1 MSSQTP
7 ANKQAITSR
16 SSNLHFETVRT
27 NIPTWLINASSQ
39 THQALRKAN
48 LQPPSW
54 FDKARQEMSDVIQ
67 QLQRAY
73 AAHLI
78 DEQHVKQILAR
89 LPSPEAYAAPLLTA
103 ALQEKFGLAV
113 DVKTAYLFNPR
124 RVIVDQSFAAVSRD
138 PLVTTQNALKAAT
151 QPLLQAALQNFEAWE
166 AEPGGMD
173 TSSRQKAVIY
183 GTYPLQGL
191 VVKGD
196 VLPIAPEQFA
206 GLCRELDLGGK
217 YQALITTVLSP
228 ASRPGDAP
236 DAAQS
241 NVRGQFKLFEASA
254 FALQVHIARM
264 KKVIGIGLHSALLE
278 LARNKSLVTL
288 DGQPLACNFLRL
300 WDIQLTGI
308 VAIASNLESS
318 QRIEKVTVYMPDDP
332 YHPLKEYDSTLHFIQ
347 ELRDRLLQP
356 GYRDFFQR
364 FVPARHRRQ
373 LMNKLDEAFYPKV
386 WNTGGWYE
394 QKLDKDAKL
403 HLRAEALSAPLLS
416 ELYAQKIAVLRDDG
430 LFHAVPTA
438 AEDHKTLE
446 DKLRY
451 FAETTLQILNVAAF
465 VVPVLGEVMLAV
477 TAAQLC
483 YEVYE
488 GIDSL
493 ARGEKEQAWG
503 YLLDVL
509 ENVALMA
516 ALGAASSGSGGIA
529 ALKAPPLIEQMRAVE
544 LPGGGSRLWK
554 PDLTPFAHDI
564 VLPAGLKPNALG
576 LYEYQGQQWLPM
588 DGSTYQVKG
597 TAPWRLQHPS
607 RPDAYEPKLRHNNAG
622 TWLHELDQPLDW
634 QGLTLFRR
642 LGRAGA
648 EFSDISARRILQVS
662 DTHEAV
668 LRRVLA
674 DGERPPALLDD
685 TMQRFQLDQELATQT
700 MGDDSVRQQRN
711 ELFQTRYQALQA
723 SEVAD
728 VALLQRVYPG
738 LPRSVAQEVLNHAS
752 PLELQQLALEQRV
765 PLRLA
770 EEVRAY
776 QQQIRL
782 TRAYEGLYLDSVAN
796 PDTDKLLLHSLE
808 TLPGW
813 SPQVRLEVRN
823 GSFRGQ
829 LIDSIGPTDAPIH
842 KVLIKD
848 AEGYQTRD
856 ANDQHLHG
864 RDDLYAAVMHALP
877 DAQRQALGLPH
888 VGQGAEL
895 KSLLQNQP
903 LLPRQTLAE
912 VLKMQ
917 PRKPGSQSPMRL
929 ADGRLGYL
937 LSGRGVSA
945 GDIARETLLDKVRA
959 LELAQPPEST
969 LSALENIGMG
979 RVEINL
985 RLDQL
990 LTEQQALRTSLDSW
1004 TPTATTSAE
1013 DSAAQMQS
1021 RKRIHDE
1028 LWNHWRANN
1037 LPEIGRNSA
1046 RLQLHEVCLSDVP
1059 AQLPD
1064 FIYERIQTLELN
1076 DVTVDTRRTPDEGQV
1091 LGQLFSRLPH
1101 MTSLTLAR
1109 SALPAGFRELELFD
1123 YVGVRQLRLTFN
1135 FRDTLASRLTGLR
1148 ELRLTNQGLY
1158 LSSLDLNNFRQ
1169 LEHLRILDLSGNR
1182 LPTGTFPASSQI
1194 WLPDISGLN
1203 LQYLGLER
1211 VELSEWPTWINSDS
1225 TAQIAE
1231 ISLADNYI
1239 SALPDAILYGEST
1252 AGQRTRISLRGN
1264 MLARGAVIAA
1274 RLGYEAPR
1282 GRFSFDVYVPES
1294 LESTVNELLQ
1304 QQRELREAL
1313 DNWAEASS
1321 STAPLNDE
1329 RVQARRQIGETLATF
1344 WRDISADRG
1353 LKLLELSAIDIAD
1366 FPRHLPEF
1374 FYRRVQYLELDRVTV
1389 TPEQLDRFLR
1399 NFTHVSDLTFRGHV
1413 SPLASLPAAL
1423 LELRSLSTLRLLDQ
1437 GLLIDQAAMEF
1448 FARLPA
1454 LDHLELDGNILGAIT
1469 DVSGLAA
1476 RQLRWLG
1483 LNRVGLQTWPAWLSE
1498 LIPGSMKV
1506 LNLDSNQL
1514 TELPEHI
1521 LQNPRNDRQHTEIS
1535 LIDNPLSHDSLRRAH
1550 TSEADWRTY
1559 SFAIDLPNDILTL
1572 DYDTHNSDSEF
1583 SDIDDADSDSDG
1595 HTHSPRQHPVQEVAD
1610 IEPWLGVAVEEE
1622 QRYREIWQQLENG
1635 NDDQDLLN
1643 LVGRLRHTAD
1653 YRTLRSRPEL
1663 VTRVWRVL
1671 EAAAQDIELRLT
1683 LNGMSEE
1690 PLRLLMAS
1698 DTCPDG
1704 IRLEF
1709 NQMEVLIYTRQ
1720 ALLDAPTE
1728 QRGQALYQLTR
1739 RLYRMEE
1746 LDRIAREQTG
1756 SRDEA
1761 EVRLAYRLQWATELD
1776 LPLPPN
1782 NMLYRAHAR
1791 LRPGEL
1797 DEALGRVK
1805 QGEHGEPFMAYAAQR
1820 DFWVE
1825 YLRETYA
1832 ERFRQLKETYEAQVT
1847 ALIDLHPDDNI
1858 DQYAPQ
1864 IAALEQQFKRDEQ
1877 NLIREL
1883 TNQAGMSQD

>member
-7 ANKQAITSR
+7 PKKQAITST
-16 SSNLHFETVRT
+16 SSNIHFETVR
-27 NIPTWLINASSQ
+27 NKIPTWLINASSQ

-48 LQPPSW
+48 LQAPDW
-54 FDKARQEMSDVIQ
+54 FEKARLAMPDVAQ
-67 QLQRAY
+67 QLQRVY
-73 AAHLI
+73 TTHLI
-78 DEQHVKQILAR
+78 DEQYVNQVLAN
-89 LPSPEAYAAPLLTA
+89 LPSAEVFAAPLLTTA
-103 ALQEKFGLAV
+103 IKDRFGLTV
-113 DVKTAYLFNPR
+113 DVKSTYLFNPR
-124 RVIVDQSFAAVSRD
+124 RVMVDQSFAAASRD
-138 PLVTTQNALKAAT
+138 PLVANQNALKAAT

-173 TSSRQKAVIY
+173 KSSHQKAVIY
-183 GTYPLQGL
+183 ATYPIQGV

-196 VLPIAPEQFA
+196 ALPIPPEQFA

-217 YQALITTVLSP
+217 YQALITRVLSP
-228 ASRPGDAP
+228 TSRPGDAP
-236 DAAQS
+236 DAAES
-241 NVRGQFKLFEASA
+241 NLRGQFKLFEASA
-254 FALQVHIARM
+254 FTLQVHIARM
-264 KKVIGIGLHSALLE
+264 KNVISVGLQSALLE
-278 LARNKSLVTL
+278 LARNKSVVALN
-288 DGQPLACNFLRL
+288 GQPLACNFLRL

-318 QRIEKVTVYMPDDP
+318 QRIEKVTVYIPDDP
-332 YHPLKEYDSTLHFIQ
+332 YHPIKEYDSTLHFIQ

-356 GYRDFFQR
+356 GYQDFFQR
-364 FVPARHRRQ
+364 FVPARHRS
-373 LMNKLDEAFYPKV
+373 LISKKLNEVFYPKV
-386 WNTGGWYE
+386 WNAGGWYE

-403 HLRAEALSAPLLS
+403 HLRAEAFSGPLLS
-416 ELYAQKIAVLRDDG
+416 GLYQQKTAVLRDDG

-451 FAETTLQILNVAAF
+451 FAETTLQVLNVAAF

-483 YEVYE
+483 YEAYE
-488 GIDSL
+488 GIESL
-493 ARGEKEQAWG
+493 AKGEKEQAWG

-544 LPGGGSRLWK
+544 LPAGGTRLWK
-554 PDLTPFAHDI
+554 PDLAPFAHDI

-576 LYEYQGQQWLPM
+576 LYEYQGQQWLPL
-588 DGSTYQVKG
+588 DGSTYAVKG
-597 TAPWRLQHPS
+597 AAPWRLQHPS
-607 RPDAYEPKLRHNNAG
+607 RPDAYAPQLRHNNAG
-622 TWLHELDQPLDW
+622 AWLHELDQPLDW

-642 LGRAGA
+642 LGQASA
-648 EFSDISARRILQVS
+648 QFSDISARRILQVS

-668 LRRVLA
+668 LRRVLTH
-674 DGERPPALLDD
+674 GERPPALLED
-685 TMQRFQLDQELATQT
+685 TMQRFQLDQELDTQIT
-700 MGDDSVRQQRN
+700 GDEDVRQQRN
-711 ELFQTRYQALQA
+711 ALFQARYQALQA
-723 SEVAD
+723 SEAAD
-728 VALLQRVYPG
+728 VVLLRRVYPE
-738 LPRSVAQEVLNHAS
+738 LPRSVAQEVQNHAS

-770 EEVRAY
+770 EEIRAY

-796 PDTDKLLLHSLE
+796 PDTDKLLLHTLE

-813 SPQVRLEVRN
+813 SPQVRLEVRD
-823 GSFRGQ
+823 GSFYGP
-829 LIDSIGPTDAPIH
+829 LIDSIGPTDAPIR

-848 AEGYQTRD
+848 AEAYQTRD
-856 ANDQHLHG
+856 ADDQHLHG
-864 RDDLYAAVMHALP
+864 RNDIYAAVMHALP

-895 KSLLQNQP
+895 KSLLQSQP
-903 LLPRQTLAE
+903 LLPRQTLTE

-937 LSGRGVSA
+937 LSGRGVLA

-959 LELAQPPEST
+959 LELAESPEST
-969 LSALENIGMG
+969 LNALENTGMG
-979 RVEINL
+979 RAEINR
-985 RLDQL
+985 RLDHL
-990 LTEQQALRTSLDSW
+990 LIEQQTLRASLDSW
-1004 TPTATTSAE
+1004 TPATTTSAE
-1013 DSAAQMQS
+1013 DNAIQMQS
-1021 RKRIHDE
+1021 REHINDE
-1028 LWNHWRANN
+1028 LWHHWQASN
-1037 LPEIGRNSA
+1037 LPEIGRASG
-1046 RLQLHEVCLSDVP
+1046 RLQLRSVCLSDFP

-1064 FIYERIQTLELN
+1064 FFYERVQTLELT
-1076 DVTVDTRRTPDEGQV
+1076 DTTVDTRRTPDEGQA

-1123 YVGVRQLRLTFN
+1123 YDGVRQLRLTFS
-1135 FRDTLASRLTGLR
+1135 FRESLASRLTGLR

-1158 LSSLDLNNFRQ
+1158 LSSLDITNFRQ

-1182 LPTGTFPASSQI
+1182 LPTGTFPVSSDT
-1194 WLPDISGLN
+1194 WLPDFSGLN

-1211 VELSEWPTWINSDS
+1211 VGLSEWPAWINSDS

-1231 ISLADNYI
+1231 ISLANNRI
-1239 SALPDAILYGEST
+1239 SGLPDAILYGEST
-1252 AGQRTRISLRGN
+1252 AGLHTRISLQGN
-1264 MLARGAVIAA
+1264 ALSRGAIIGA
-1274 RLGYEAPR
+1274 RLSYEAPR
-1282 GRFSFDVYVPES
+1282 ARFSFDVDVPQP
-1294 LESTVNELLQ
+1294 LETNVNELLR
-1304 QQRELREAL
+1304 QQRELREAV

-1321 STAPLNDE
+1321 STAPLNDGQ
-1329 RVQARRQIGETLATF
+1329 VQARRQIGETLGTF
-1344 WRDISADRG
+1344 WRDICADRG
-1353 LKLLELSAIDIAD
+1353 LKLLELNAIDIGD
-1366 FPRHLPEF
+1366 FPQRLPEF
-1374 FYRRVQYLELDRVTV
+1374 FYRRVQYLELDKVTA
-1389 TPEQLDRFLR
+1389 TPEHLDRLLR
-1399 NFTHVSDLTFRGHV
+1399 NFTQLNDLTLRGHV
-1413 SPLASLPAAL
+1413 TPLAHLPVALVELPALA
-1423 LELRSLSTLRLLDQ
+1423 TLRLLDQ
-1437 GLLIDQAAMEF
+1437 GLLIDQAAIEF
-1448 FARLPA
+1448 FARIPA
-1454 LDHLELDGNILGAIT
+1454 LDHLELNGNSLGTIT
-1469 DVSGLAA
+1469 DVSSLAA
-1476 RQLRWLG
+1476 RRLRWLG
-1483 LNRVGLQTWPAWLSE
+1483 LNNVGLQSWPAWLDE
-1498 LIPGSMKV
+1498 LIPRGMEI
-1506 LNLDSNQL
+1506 LNLDDNQI

-1521 LQNPRNDRQHTEIS
+1521 LQNPRNDNQHTEIG
-1535 LIDNPLSHDSLRRAH
+1535 LTGNPLSHDTLRRAH
-1550 TSEADWRTY
+1550 ISEADWRSY
-1559 SFAIDLPNDILTL
+1559 SFAIDLPNDILVL
-1572 DYDTHNSDSEF
+1572 DYDIHSSDPEF
-1583 SDIDDADSDSDG
+1583 SDNEGSDSDG
-1595 HTHSPRQHPVQEVAD
+1595 HIHSPRRLPAQEGAD
-1610 IEPWLGVAVEEE
+1610 IEPWLGGSVEEDGN
-1622 QRYREIWQQLENG
+1622 YRGVWQQLENSG
-1635 NDDQDLLN
+1635 DAQDLLN

-1653 YRTLRSRPEL
+1653 YRTQRSRPEL

-1671 EAAAQDIELRLT
+1671 EAAAQNTELRLT

-1690 PLRLLMAS
+1690 PLRLLMES

-1709 NQMEVLIYTRQ
+1709 NQMEVMIYTRQ

-1739 RLYRMEE
+1739 RLYRLEE
-1746 LDRIAREQTG
+1746 LDRIAREQAG

-1797 DEALGRVK
+1797 DEALGQVK
-1805 QGEHGEPFMAYAAQR
+1805 QGENGEPFMTYAAQR
-1820 DFWVE
+1820 DFWVD

-1832 ERFRQLKETYEAQVT
+1832 ERFRQLKEAYEAQVT

-1858 DQYAPQ
+1858 EQYAPQ
-1864 IAALEQQFKRDEQ
+1864 ITVLEQQFKRDEQ

-1883 TNQAGMSQD
+1883 TNQEGMSQD